1 MKKFTV
7 ILLLLLSLCM
17 FAQESKKWMVG
28 FGMNFID
35 NTSSGDGKHL
45 NFSNWNSTYTLSKL
59 FAQYE
64 VIENFSI
71 SSELTINNLSE
82 ENIHNGK
89 NIDKNLSFFG
99 VDFNARYNTASLIKL
114 PAKFTLE
121 PLAGFGFSWADNNP
135 NQSLNVGLS
144 VGYLIGE
151 NYGVR
156 LQTLGKFAA
165 DQDDISNN
173 LIQHSFELF
182 FRF

>member
-1 MKKFTV
+1 MKKLLVT
-7 ILLLLLSLCM
+7 LLLVTSLSM
-17 FAQESKKWMVG
+17 YAQESKKWIVG

-45 NFSNWNSTYTLSKL
+45 NFSNWNSTYTLSKM

-64 VIENFSI
+64 VIKNFSI
-71 SSELTINNLSE
+71 SSELTVNNLSE
-82 ENIHNGK
+82 KNIHNGK
-89 NIDKNLSFFG
+89 NIDKNLSYFG
-99 VDFNARYNTASLIKL
+99 IDFNARYNTASLIKL
-114 PAKFTLE
+114 PSKFTLE
-121 PLAGFGFSWADNNP
+121 PLAGLGFSWSDTHP

-173 LIQHSFELF
+173 MIQHSFELF